1 MIKWILNLF
10 KKKDEVKQEAPVQTP
25 PPPINNAHK
34 ILVGIDIF
42 WRDQIT
48 DWKLLASKIDY
59 MFIKATE
66 GDFRDDPKFVEF
78 RKNAAE
84 NGIKCGHYHFYRSN
98 KSPEEQA
105 KDFIRV
111 VGQINPGEL
120 PPVCDWET
128 EDDPEDGKDIDEI
141 QKFLDIIEAHFG
153 VTPIIYSGSYFIS
166 DKELPKYFTRYPLWL
181 AHYTKGNPRI
191 PKPWEN
197 YLFWQIT
204 DKAQVAGV
212 KNPCDC
218 NYFRGTREDLL
229 NLCKK

>member
-1 MIKWILNLF
+1 MILWLLNLL
-10 KKKDEVKQEAPVQTP
+10 KKKAPVKEKELPKTEA
-25 PPPINNAHK
+25 PINNAHK

-42 WRDQIT
+42 WRDQIS
-48 DWKLLASKIDY
+48 DWKLLAGKIDY
-59 MFIKATE
+59 MFIKSTE
-66 GDFRDDPKFVEF
+66 GDFRDDPKFTEF
-78 RKNAAE
+78 RNKAKE
-84 NGIKCGHYHFYRSN
+84 NGIPCGAYHFYRSN

-128 EDDPEDGKDIDEI
+128 EDDLEDGKDIEEV
-141 QKFLDIIEAHFG
+141 QKFLNIIEAHFG
-153 VTPIIYSGSYFIS
+153 VTPIIYSGSYFAS
-166 DKELPKYFTRYPLWL
+166 DKQLPKSFARYPLWL

-191 PKPWEN
+191 PKPWEK
-197 YLFWQIT
+197 YCFWQIT

-218 NYFRGTREDLL
+218 NYFLGTREDLS